1 MGGSP
6 VPVARMDEGSFGG
19 RGGIRL
25 FFRRWRS
32 EPEGG
37 GVPVVIAHGLAE
49 HSGRYERLG
58 SFLAGR
64 GVPVWALDHR
74 GHGRSDGPRVHV
86 DRFDDYLE
94 DLDRFLDR
102 VQADAGQ
109 TPVLLGHSMGG
120 LIALSYAL
128 ARPQRLAGLV
138 LSSPWLRTRVP
149 ISTFRRAVARV
160 LSGVWPRFRFPIADQ
175 GEGISR
181 DPEVVRQYRED
192 PLVARSVT
200 ARWFVS
206 CEQEQA
212 RVMERAGALE
222 VPVLFLVAGSDTLVW
237 PEAARAVY
245 EAARGPKEWHLYEDR
260 YHEVFNDPGYEE
272 VMETLWRWLVARG
285 LAQPPGV

>member
-1 MGGSP
+1 M
-6 VPVARMDEGSFGG
+6 
-19 RGGIRL
+19 
-25 FFRRWRS
+25 
-32 EPEGG
+32 
-37 GVPVVIAHGLAE
+37 VVAHGLAE

-58 SFLAGR
+58 GFLAGR

-74 GHGRSDGPRVHV
+74 GHGRSGGVRVHV

-102 VQADAGQ
+102 VQADAGHL
-109 TPVLLGHSMGG
+109 PVLLGHSMGG
-120 LIALSYAL
+120 LISLSYAL
-128 ARPQRLAGLV
+128 ARPERLAGLI

-149 ISTFRRAVARV
+149 ISAFHRALVRM
-160 LSGVWPRFRFPIADQ
+160 LSRVWPRFRLPLTGQ

-192 PLVARSVT
+192 PLVGRSVT

-206 CEQEQA
+206 CEQEQE
-212 RVMERAGALE
+212 RVMQRAGGLQ
-222 VPVLFLVAGSDTLVW
+222 VPVLFLVAGSDFLVW

-260 YHEVFNDPGYEE
+260 YHEVFNDPGHEE
-272 VMETLWRWLVARG
+272 VMETLWHWLVARG
-285 LAQPPGV
+285 LAEPPGV